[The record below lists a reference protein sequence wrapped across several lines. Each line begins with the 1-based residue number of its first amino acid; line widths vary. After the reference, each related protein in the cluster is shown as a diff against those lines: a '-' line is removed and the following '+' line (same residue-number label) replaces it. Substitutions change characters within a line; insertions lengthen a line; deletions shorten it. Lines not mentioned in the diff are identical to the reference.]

1 MRALTILTIAAG
13 ITTASII
20 GLHQAGALTPVMDKA
35 EHFAVV
41 AGVAQKSPC
50 NIVVGLDITSGREGE
65 LVKDK
70 KAIEK
75 MIRNLGPGDKLSV
88 YLIHSRAES
97 EQEEIFNAELP
108 ETIGPMG
115 QVLQRAKASADKEW
129 AVCWQDKIMSLVR
142 SDEAKL
148 KQRTDLFGFL
158 RFIAHQK
165 SEFLGEKK
173 AWIVLFTDGQHVGD
187 GFNMERRAPQDSDLD
202 KAEQADFIPNLN
214 NVRLAFV
221 GVTPTHRISNDHWRQ
236 IQKFWKAYGN
246 ASGAKYTS
254 VSSERSLQVH

>member
-1 MRALTILTIAAG
+1 MRALTIFTLAAG
-13 ITTASII
+13 ITTASVF
-20 GLHQAGALTPVMDKA
+20 GLHHAGALTPVLDKA
-35 EHFAVV
+35 EHIAVV
-41 AGVAQKSPC
+41 AGVIQKSPC

-97 EQEEIFNAELP
+97 EQEAIFNVDLP

-115 QVLQRAKASADKEW
+115 QVLQRAKAAADKEW
-129 AVCWQDKIMSLVR
+129 SVCWQDKVMPLVR

-165 SEFLGEKK
+165 SEFLKEKK

-187 GFNMERRAPQDSDLD
+187 GFNMEKRAPQDRDLD
-202 KAEQADFIPNLN
+202 KAEQSDFIPPLH

-221 GVTPTHRISNDHWRQ
+221 GMTPTHGISNEHWRKLQ
-236 IQKFWKAYGN
+236 TFWKNYGN
-246 ASGAKYTS
+246 ISGAKCTS
-254 VSSERSLQVH
+254 VSSGRDLNVQ